1 MFTLS
6 NSQLEVE
13 FELILP
19 IFFQTREALGA
30 SFPGTDAWNRQQST
44 LLYDYIKGYQKAI
57 IFLQF
62 STELKTY

>member
-44 LLYDYIKGYQKAI
+44 LLYDYIKGY
-57 IFLQF
+57 
-62 STELKTY
+62 